1 MKLLQGMKTG
11 GLNWD
16 EFLQELAEKEI
27 DRMEIQLGEMSVAL
41 Y

>member
-1 MKLLQGMKTG
+1 MKTG